1 MAPRRKRSLLRRL
14 PRAFGAALRPTT
26 AWTRKRHQTPRP
38 VQRAPSGRQ
47 ARRPSPAPTER
58 APAVA
63 TLLCIVVALGLWG
76 GAGVARAD
84 EAPPPATTLP
94 DAPPPDPYKA
104 PVKTVKPKAAAPRQ
118 AAPVRRA
125 YTAPPVRAYTA
136 PSARTYTLPVRVTS
150 RPALRTAAAKPA
162 RTAAA
167 KPKARV
173 KAVRKHRA
181 KPRRHPVLRVSVAP
195 VSHVLAATR
204 ISLPVAK
211 DSPQHPYLWL
221 SGISFAVLAV
231 AGTGLLLLT
240 QRTFRTE
247 WE

>member
-1 MAPRRKRSLLRRL
+1 MAPRRRRSLLRRL
-14 PRAFGAALRPTT
+14 PRALGAALRPDT

-38 VQRAPSGRQ
+38 VQRAPSRCQ
-47 ARRPSPAPTER
+47 ARRPSPVPMER

-63 TLLCIVVALGLWG
+63 TLVFVVVVLGLWG
-76 GAGVARAD
+76 GAALARAD
-84 EAPPPATTLP
+84 EVPPPTTTAS

-104 PVKTVKPKAAAPRQ
+104 PVKTTKPKAAAPRQ
-118 AAPVRRA
+118 VAPVRRA
-125 YTAPPVRAYTA
+125 YTAPSV
-136 PSARTYTLPVRVTS
+136 RTYTPPARVTS
-150 RPALRTAAAKPA
+150 RPAV

-167 KPKARV
+167 KPKTHV

-181 KPRRHPVLRVSVAP
+181 KPKRHPVLRVSVAP

-204 ISLPVAK
+204 ISVPVVK
-211 DSPQHPYLWL
+211 DAQHPYLWL
-221 SGISFAVLAV
+221 SGISFAILAV

-247 WE
+247 WQ